1 MVRSHETS
9 FIGCGSCSGWLKVC
23 LLCVTEGVK
32 IVIRPAAG
40 ICQYWTRSLLAQTG
54 TTCFCLSTVGF
65 SVTVELMLW
74 QLWQHSPP
82 FANSWHSY
90 FHISGLPHFLLIK
103 RMLSGCPTIG
113 RGKLRGQSSSEH
125 NKGSGGLWLQRQL
138 NIPPPTLSRFV
149 YCTLSF
155 GFLPFMK
162 GRWANSLQIQL
173 EHLVI

>member
-9 FIGCGSCSGWLKVC
+9 FIGCGSCSGQLIKMIESLSFMCYRRCEDRYQTCSWDLPILNPFTAGANWNHCVFVC
-23 LLCVTEGVK
+23 QLL
-32 IVIRPAAG
+32 I
-40 ICQYWTRSLLAQTG
+40 LASR
-54 TTCFCLSTVGF
+54 LN
-65 SVTVELMLW
+65 LW

-82 FANSWHSY
+82 FANTWHSY

-103 RMLSGCPTIG
+103 HMLSGCPTIG

-138 NIPPPTLSRFV
+138 NIPPPALSRFV

-162 GRWANSLQIQL
+162 GR
-173 EHLVI
+173 

>member
-1 MVRSHETS
+1 MKHLLLGADRVQDDWK
-9 FIGCGSCSGWLKVC
+9 FVFYVLQKV
-23 LLCVTEGVK
+23 
-32 IVIRPAAG
+32 
-40 ICQYWTRSLLAQTG
+40 WRSLSDLQLGFANIEPVHYWRKLERL
-54 TTCFCLSTVGF
+54 CFCLSTVGF

-155 GFLPFMK
+155 GLLPFMK

-173 EHLVI
+173 EHIVI

>member
-1 MVRSHETS
+1 MKHLLLGADRVQVR
-9 FIGCGSCSGWLKVC
+9 W
-23 LLCVTEGVK
+23 
-32 IVIRPAAG
+32 
-40 ICQYWTRSLLAQTG
+40 RSLSDLQLGFANIEPVHYWRKLERL
-54 TTCFCLSTVGF
+54 CFCLSTVGF

-103 RMLSGCPTIG
+103 HMLSGCPTIG
-113 RGKLRGQSSSEH
+113 RGTLRGQSSSEH

-173 EHLVI
+173 EHIVI